1 MRLKT
6 PRDYGLVIREERR
19 RQGLTQQALATA
31 VGVGRQWIIAVEQ
44 GKAGAELG
52 LVLRT
57 LQVLGAQIVREC
69 GQSGLEAS
77 PAPESNADTES
88 STDTAAHKAPTFN
101 PTGQRNLDRAR
112 AAALYFM
119 AESQTRGG

>member
-52 LVLRT
+52 LVLRS
-57 LQVLGAQIVREC
+57 LQILGLHIVRERVQN
-69 GQSGLEAS
+69 GPVSR
-77 PAPESNADTES
+77 ADAQT
-88 STDTAAHKAPTFN
+88 TAVNKAPTCH
-101 PTGQRNLDRAR
+101 PTGQSNLDRAR
-112 AAALYFM
+112 AAALHFM
-119 AESQTRGG
+119 AESQARGS

>member
-6 PRDYGLVIREERR
+6 PCDYGLVIREERR

-57 LQVLGAQIVREC
+57 LQVLGVQIVREC
-69 GQSGLEAS
+69 GQSGRA
-77 PAPESNADTES
+77 PAPESNPDT
-88 STDTAAHKAPTFN
+88 TAHKAQPFG
-101 PTGQRNLDRAR
+101 PIGQRNLDRAR
-112 AAALYFM
+112 AAALHFM
-119 AESQTRGG
+119 AESQARGG

>member
-6 PRDYGLVIREERR
+6 PCDYGLVIREERR

-57 LQVLGAQIVREC
+57 FQVLGVQIMREY
-69 GQSGLEAS
+69 GQNERETS
-77 PAPESNADTES
+77 PAPESNADT
-88 STDTAAHKAPTFN
+88 AAHKAQTFD
-101 PTGQRNLDRAR
+101 PIGQRNLNRAR
-112 AAALYFM
+112 AAALHFV
-119 AESQTRGG
+119 AERQARGG